1 MTDIIIW
8 AKKNRGSLVMKD
20 GTLELI
26 NELKKENNTII
37 LAHNY
42 QIPEIQNIA
51 DYLGDSLG
59 LAKIA
64 TKTNAEN
71 IIFCGV
77 DFMAESAKILNPEKN
92 VIHPDIK
99 AKCPMAAMVDA
110 QGLKALK
117 DKYPNAE
124 VVTYV
129 NTSARVKALSGIC
142 CTSSNG
148 VKVVKSVKAK
158 DIIFVPDENL
168 GLYIRR
174 FVKDK
179 NMILWPGM
187 CPTHHNIK
195 KQEILDL
202 KNKYPKAEI
211 LVHPECRP
219 EIIDIADYVFSTN
232 GMLNHAKKTEKK
244 EFIIG
249 TEKDLCYRLKKEI
262 PNKIFYPLETAICPD
277 MKKITLEKVLNSLK
291 TLEPKLIIPDDIL
304 IKAKKPLNRMVAIGR
319 GD

>member
-1 MTDIIIW
+1 MNKETIDM
-8 AKKNRGSLVMKD
+8 V
-20 GTLELI
+20 

-42 QIPEIQNIA
+42 QLPEIQDIA

-99 AKCPMAAMVDA
+99 AKCPMAAMVDE
-110 QGLKALK
+110 QGLQALK
-117 DKYPNAE
+117 DKYPKAE

-129 NTSARVKALSGIC
+129 NTSAAVKALSDIC

-148 VKVVKSVKAK
+148 VKVVKSLSVK

-168 GLYIRR
+168 GLYIKR
-174 FVKDK
+174 FNKDK

-187 CPTHHNIK
+187 CSTHHNIK
-195 KQEILDL
+195 KEEILDI
-202 KNKYPKAEI
+202 KNKHPKAEI

-219 EIIDIADYVFSTN
+219 EIIDIADHVFSTS
-232 GMLNHAKKTEKK
+232 GMLTYSKKSKSK

-249 TEKDLCYRLKKEI
+249 TEKELCYRLNKEI
-262 PNKIFYPLETAICPD
+262 PDKIFHPIETALCPN
-277 MKKITLEKVLNSLK
+277 MKRITLEKVLNSLK
-291 TLEPKLIIPDDIL
+291 TLEPKIILPKEI
-304 IKAKKPLNRMVAIGR
+304 IKKANIPLKRMMEIGR